1 MSLEIIN
8 VGVDCYN
15 SYLIL
20 SDKNILIDTVKKAY
34 SDKLIENISKYTDVK
49 ALDTVIINHTEE
61 DRSGA
66 LEKILAFNPDITVF
80 ATLAGLKNLEQQL
93 NIPFNQSLAKSNMIY
108 EVNDELSLKFLITHN
123 INWPDSMMTY
133 CPEEKILF
141 SCDAFSDESSSKKE
155 YFSKNLEPV
164 SDYVLNAAREL
175 KKLEISKI
183 CPGSGHCLE
192 NDKIINEY
200 IDWCLTDKSE
210 SITVIFSSYSDNT
223 KALAEFAS
231 KKLENC
237 VLIDADNATDKEIYN
252 AIYTSRGVLFGTPTI
267 LRNVPERIGSIL
279 CGLNYQKVSDIIF
292 GAFGSYGWSGEAP
305 NIVYSLLKARH
316 FNTFK
321 APFRVMFKPTENDLC
336 KFGEYLDDYIKQFD

>member
-1 MSLEIIN
+1 MSFEIIN

-20 SDKNILIDTVKKAY
+20 SDKKILIDTVKKDY
-34 SDKLIENISKYTDVK
+34 SDKFIENISKYIDVK
-49 ALDTVIINHTEE
+49 SLDAVIINHTEE

-66 LEKILAFNPDITVF
+66 LERILSINPDVTVF

-93 NIPFNQSLAKSNMIY
+93 NAPFKQSLAKSNMIY
-108 EVNDELSLKFLITHN
+108 AVNDNLSLKFLITHN

-141 SCDAFSDESSSKKE
+141 SCDAFSDENSSKKE

-164 SDYVLNAAREL
+164 SDYVLNAAKEL
-175 KKLEISKI
+175 KKLEINKI
-183 CPGSGHCLE
+183 YPGSGQYLE
-192 NDKIINEY
+192 DDKIIDEY
-200 IDWCLTDKSE
+200 IDWCLTDKQE
-210 SITVIFSSYSDNT
+210 NITVIFSSYSNNT
-223 KALAEFAS
+223 KELAEFAAE
-231 KKLENC
+231 KLKNC
-237 VLIDADNATDKEIYN
+237 ILIDADKATDEEIYN
-252 AIYTSRGVLFGTPTI
+252 AIYNSQGVLFGTPTI
-267 LRNVPERIGSIL
+267 LRNVPKKIGNIL

-316 FNTFK
+316 FNTYK
-321 APFRVMFKPTENDLC
+321 APFRVMFKPTEEDFC